1 MAYSLKFYERLI
13 YTLDYLNVFDIYAF
27 SKKRQPKSFAVILGY
42 HRVSDSEFPWS
53 LTAVDTRTFE
63 DQIRYLA
70 QSYNILP
77 LEEIATYLKEGK
89 SLPPKTV
96 AVTFDDGYKCVYKKA
111 YPILKKYDTPA
122 TVFLTT
128 GPIGDGRLFWWDLV
142 RYAIYHTSIQTLE
155 LENLG
160 TFSLD
165 AGQEKEAIVKMVTE
179 KLIQL
184 ANKDKNKSVEEIIEK
199 TGVDTP
205 LDLGKKL
212 ILNWD
217 EIYEMAENNIDFGA
231 HTVTHP
237 LLSRL
242 RPKEVR
248 DEVTQSKR
256 QIERSLG
263 KPVTT
268 FAYPYGGPDHFNP
281 QNMEVL
287 KESGFTCAVTCIP
300 TIVKGNTNPYKMGR
314 VLPEIKPNCD
324 LEKFKLMLL
333 VSEAYSDICSAVSK
347 FKRKGKYG

>member
-1 MAYSLKFYERLI
+1 MAHSLKFYERLI

-27 SKKRQPKSFAVILGY
+27 SKRRRSRSFAVILGY
-42 HRVSDSEFPWS
+42 HRVGDSEFPWS
-53 LTAVDTRTFE
+53 LTPVDTRTFE
-63 DQIRYLA
+63 DQISYLA
-70 QSYNILP
+70 GSYNILP
-77 LEEIATYLKEGK
+77 LEEIATYLREGK
-89 SLPPKTV
+89 SLPPKTA
-96 AVTFDDGYKCVYKKA
+96 AVTFDDGYECVYKNA
-111 YPILKKYDTPA
+111 YPILKKYDAPA

-128 GPIGDGRLFWWDLV
+128 GHIGDGRLFWWDLV
-142 RYAIYHTSIQTLE
+142 RYAIYHTQVRTLE
-155 LENLG
+155 IENLG

-165 AGQEKEAIVKMVTE
+165 AGQEREAIIKMVIE

-184 ANKDKNKSVEEIIEK
+184 GNKDKTVEEIIEK
-199 TGVDTP
+199 TGVATP

-212 ILNWD
+212 ILSWD
-217 EIYEMAENNIDFGA
+217 EIYEMAKNNIDFGA
-231 HTVTHP
+231 HTITHP

-242 RPKEVR
+242 NPKEVK
-248 DEVTQSKR
+248 DEVTQSKK

-263 KPVTT
+263 KPVST

-281 QNMEVL
+281 QNVEVV

-300 TIVKGNTNPYKMGR
+300 TIVKDNTNPYKMGR